1 MNSQSLL
8 GGYKMQFLL
17 EQLWATKDISGDIA
31 EIGVYRG
38 GSAFEMCKL
47 IPEKKMHL
55 YDTFTGVVKSEKGV
69 DVHGNGDFADT
80 SLENVKELLKSFNCD
95 FNVGIFPDTFIVSEG
110 TKFSFVH
117 SDTDTYF
124 GTRETLKVFEKRM
137 SAGGKIIFDDYK
149 WVACPGVEKAISE
162 FLIVNKY
169 RTIERGNQFVIN
181 F

>member
-17 EQLWATKDISGDIA
+17 EQLLATKNVPGDIA

-47 IPEKKMHL
+47 IPEKKIHL
-55 YDTFTGVVKSEKGV
+55 YDTFKGVVKSQKGV
-69 DVHGNGDFADT
+69 DVHGDGDFADT
-80 SLENVKELLKSFNCD
+80 SLDAVKLLMTGFNCD
-95 FNVGIFPDTFIVSEG
+95 FHVGIFPETFIEPEDI
-110 TKFSFVH
+110 KFSFVH

-124 GTRETLKVFEKRM
+124 GTRETLNIFESRM
-137 SAGGKIIFDDYK
+137 SVGGKIVFDDYK
-149 WVACPGVEKAISE
+149 WVACPGVEKAISK
-162 FLIVNKY
+162 FLSFRDCV
-169 RTIERGNQFVIN
+169 TVERGNQFVIN